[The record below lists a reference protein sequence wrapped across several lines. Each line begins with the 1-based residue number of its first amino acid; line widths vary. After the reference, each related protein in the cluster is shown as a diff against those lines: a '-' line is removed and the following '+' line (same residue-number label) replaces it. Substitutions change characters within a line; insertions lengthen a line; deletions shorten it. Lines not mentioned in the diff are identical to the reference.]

1 MDTMRFP
8 IRFRLGEVEKI
19 EDGSDEYYAHL
30 LAMTCQIIEGEL
42 PLTPEYGV
50 PDPVFDESAKRQ
62 LAFIAGAF
70 IPEISIASVDVSD
83 SDSGKSS
90 VSINFSRR

>member
-8 IRFRLGEVEKI
+8 LRFRLGDIEKI
-19 EDGSDEYYAHL
+19 QEGTDEYYAHL
-30 LAMTCQIIEGEL
+30 LAMTCQILEGEL

-83 SDSGKSS
+83 SDTGQSN
-90 VSINFSRR
+90 VNINFIKR